1 MKLKPP
7 SMPITSRGQAFVR
20 DASTLLLPRTK
31 PPDAPPRPRSSFV
44 CFVDFVVKSPGR
56 LPPHQT
62 QKLSK
67 MPGIRVNPTTSELL
81 FCSLHP
87 GRRGGTN
94 SASSTLLDRGS
105 HPFLGT
111 AGYIQ
116 HPARLPQNPTKMHPA
131 CGTSRSDH
139 IQGPYE
145 THRPWT
151 ARRPSFRWPS
161 GRGGFP
167 SHYAA
172 RGTQHESISA
182 RTNWQACRWR
192 SSLLSSIASTS
203 NPLEVFEDG
212 VGDGEGFGG
221 QSGGQGQGGLFGM
234 KAKQLFFSKG
244 RLFFS
249 QVEGKGDGAILVTAG
264 DPGDIRE
271 IQRACPIGGRD
282 ALGIQSQFVRGRRFP
297 DEEKADDRQDR

>member
-1 MKLKPP
+1 MAHHPVPVYRPESSKMPSIQVLSSSMNLKPP

-116 HPARLPQNPTKMHPA
+116 HPARLPQNPHKNA
-131 CGTSRSDH
+131 SR
-139 IQGPYE
+139 
-145 THRPWT
+145 
-151 ARRPSFRWPS
+151 
-161 GRGGFP
+161 
-167 SHYAA
+167 
-172 RGTQHESISA
+172 
-182 RTNWQACRWR
+182 
-192 SSLLSSIASTS
+192 
-203 NPLEVFEDG
+203 
-212 VGDGEGFGG
+212 
-221 QSGGQGQGGLFGM
+221 
-234 KAKQLFFSKG
+234 
-244 RLFFS
+244 
-249 QVEGKGDGAILVTAG
+249 
-264 DPGDIRE
+264 IR
-271 IQRACPIGGRD
+271 D
-282 ALGIQSQFVRGRRFP
+282 
-297 DEEKADDRQDR
+297 K